1 MIQPDLVESGTR
13 LRGGLAFGKEEKGR
27 RADDDVQIAKS
38 LGGFWLDARGS
49 GNTTLASHGR
59 AMPLKKGEMT
69 PTEKAVAREAQAELV
84 RNVSTVCICRD

>member
-38 LGGFWLDARGS
+38 LGGFWLGRSGVRKHDSRISRPCDA
-49 GNTTLASHGR
+49 A
-59 AMPLKKGEMT
+59 KKGRND
-69 PTEKAVAREAQAELV
+69 PDREGC
-84 RNVSTVCICRD
+84 RPGSTS

>member
-1 MIQPDLVESGTR
+1 MDWHLE
-13 LRGGLAFGKEEKGR
+13 KEEKVKKEKGR
-27 RADDDVQIAKS
+27 LEGPTDDVQIAKS